1 MTGIYMWSV
10 CELGWRSFSGVV
22 LSRMGDHT
30 VETFTRQ
37 VGWAFAIIAAP
48 LAFSMI
54 MNPSPEI
61 VKDRVYGY
69 GLAEGRLSAFATG
82 YFVWVSTGNN
92 DLVTLLAH

>member
-1 MTGIYMWSV
+1 MWSV